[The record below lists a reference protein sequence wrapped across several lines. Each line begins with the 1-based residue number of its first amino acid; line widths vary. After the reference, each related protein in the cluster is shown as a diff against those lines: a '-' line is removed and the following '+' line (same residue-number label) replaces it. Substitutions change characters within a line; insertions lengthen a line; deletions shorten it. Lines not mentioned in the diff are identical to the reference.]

1 MLFIE
6 TRTFSKLLPAYLSDE
21 DLLLLQEYLLQQP
34 DAGSLIRG
42 SGGLRK
48 IQWAGDLKNR
58 HKGKS
63 GGVRIIYF
71 WKKTADEIWLLTVYS
86 KSERANI
93 STKDLKEIS
102 RNLKDD
108 ESQSW

>member
-1 MLFIE
+1 MLIIE
-6 TRTFSKLLPAYLSDE
+6 PRTFSKLLPAYLSDE

-48 IQWAGDLKNR
+48 IRWAGDLKNR

-63 GGVRIIYF
+63 GGVRIIYC
-71 WKKTADEIWLLTVYS
+71 WKKAADEIWLLTIYS
-86 KSERANI
+86 KSERA
-93 STKDLKEIS
+93 SMSSRELKQIG
-102 RNLKDD
+102 RNLKDG
-108 ESQSW
+108 ESQSR